1 MHTIFFSFKMCTQ
14 KFLNFQKFPINN
26 KKIQTELKK
35 DNIKSFSIPD
45 NTFFEKKLIVSLI
58 YIFLVL
64 FFFHFFFF
72 SKTKL
77 TLGLFSN
84 GLKAV

>member
-1 MHTIFFSFKMCTQ
+1 MCTQ

-26 KKIQTELKK
+26 KKIQTDLKK
-35 DNIKSFSIPD
+35 GNIKPSSIPD

-64 FFFHFFFF
+64 FFFSFFFF
-72 SKTKL
+72 FKNKIDIRP
-77 TLGLFSN
+77 FF
-84 GLKAV
+84 

>member
-1 MHTIFFSFKMCTQ
+1 MCTQ

-35 DNIKSFSIPD
+35 DNIKPFSIPD

-64 FFFHFFFF
+64 FFFHFFF

-77 TLGLFSN
+77 TLGVFSN